1 MNNAA
6 CVHAHITTETNEILD
21 NLCIDEGVTKSALIA
36 TLIDEFLDRSDI
48 TDIIKRARRI
58 RAGRQREI

>member
-1 MNNAA
+1 MSKTTF
-6 CVHAHITTETNEILD
+6 VHACITTETNEILD

>member
-1 MNNAA
+1 MSKATF
-6 CVHAHITTETNEILD
+6 VHACITTETNEILD

-36 TLIDEFLDRSDI
+36 TLIDEFLDRSDV